1 MEFRTLAE
9 DLLRTMA
16 YQKMPMEKPNQMS
29 VGERGILNYLRY
41 VRDGALAGDLSR
53 DLGITTGRTASAL
66 KSLEKKGLIARDA
79 AEDDRRCVVV
89 HITPSGVE
97 AAESLRK
104 EVLEHT
110 ALMLRTLGE
119 DDARA
124 YVRIVKRIVE
134 FQIEQART
142 EGK

>member
-110 ALMLRTLGE
+110 ELMLRTLGE

>member
-66 KSLEKKGLIARDA
+66 KNLEKKGLIARDA

-110 ALMLRTLGE
+110 ELMLRTLGE

>member
-110 ALMLRTLGE
+110 ELMLRTLGE

-124 YVRIVKRIVE
+124 YARIVKRIVE

>member
-89 HITPSGVE
+89 HITLSGVE

-110 ALMLRTLGE
+110 ELMLRTLGE

>member
-29 VGERGILNYLRY
+29 IGERGILNYLRY

-110 ALMLRTLGE
+110 ELMLRTLGE

>member
-41 VRDGALAGDLSR
+41 VRDGVLAGDLSR

-110 ALMLRTLGE
+110 ELMLRTLGE

>member
-41 VRDGALAGDLSR
+41 VRDDALAGGLSR

-110 ALMLRTLGE
+110 ELMLRTLGE

>member
-29 VGERGILNYLRY
+29 IGERGILNYLRY
-41 VRDGALAGDLSR
+41 VRDGVLAGDLSR

-89 HITPSGVE
+89 HITLSGVE

-104 EVLEHT
+104 EVMEHT
-110 ALMLRTLGE
+110 ELMLRTLGE

>member
-104 EVLEHT
+104 VVLEHT
-110 ALMLRTLGE
+110 ELMLRTLGE

>member
-1 MEFRTLAE
+1 MEFQTLAE

-79 AEDDRRCVVV
+79 AEEDRRCVVV
-89 HITPSGVE
+89 QITPSGIE
-97 AAESLRK
+97 AAETLRRQ
-104 EVLEHT
+104 VLEHT
-110 ALMLRTLGE
+110 EWMLRTLGE

-134 FQIEQART
+134 FQAEQARA
-142 EGK
+142 EEK

>member
-110 ALMLRTLGE
+110 ELMLRTPGE